1 MKKHLKRRTF
11 ILMCLI
17 AVLTLGLIAPAG
29 ISLPGISAEYV
40 SAASKTT
47 RADVNMRKSYNTKS
61 DVITVL
67 PANLTEEISDGFTKN
82 TSMATT
88 VQLRPIPPGIQPHRL
103 QPVTRSSVFT
113 LLPKT

>member
-1 MKKHLKRRTF
+1 
-11 ILMCLI
+11 MCLI

-67 PANLTEEISDGFTKN
+67 PANVTADGFTKN